1 MFYFFTFTLIN
12 KLINKDHTNKME
24 RKYLCH
30 LCIINTTHFTDKRQM
45 RSSSITLVVM
55 KTRVSNLQLYKQ
67 FKIREKMDMY
77 LYLFLRAA
85 VTNDHKLGGL

>member
-1 MFYFFTFTLIN
+1 
-12 KLINKDHTNKME
+12 
-24 RKYLCH
+24 
-30 LCIINTTHFTDKRQM
+30 
-45 RSSSITLVVM
+45 M

-85 VTNDHKLGGL
+85 ITNDHKLGGL